1 MNIQILTSPQDKVC
15 MTDIVTLI
23 IHLSLRD
30 LEIKWTTNFD
40 KIFFFVFVYITL
52 LTYVIY
58 RVLSTATTL
67 SYQMTQQLILH
78 EKNIKDWLK
87 PTSPDRHIMSAT
99 WAMVKICFTEW
110 CEIIQAD
117 LVLPWPIG
125 ETENIKVTWKL
136 KISPAF
142 HLTGI
147 KTQVGGSV
155 G

>member
-15 MTDIVTLI
+15 MTDIVTPI
-23 IHLSLRD
+23 IHVSLHD
-30 LEIKWTTNFD
+30 LEVKWATNFD

-58 RVLSTATTL
+58 IVLSTATTL
-67 SYQMTQQLILH
+67 SYQMTQQLILQWN
-78 EKNIKDWLK
+78 KYKDWLK
-87 PTSPDRHIMSAT
+87 PASPDRHIMSAT
-99 WAMVKICFTEW
+99 WALVKICFTER

-117 LVLPWPIG
+117 LILPWPIW
-125 ETENIKVTWKL
+125 ETEKIKVTWML
-136 KISPAF
+136 KICSAF

-147 KTQVGGSV
+147 KTQVGGSF